1 LAYTPAL
8 ARLIQLLGKMP
19 GIGEKSAARLAF
31 FILRGDDSYAH
42 DLAKAVEAVKRETRF
57 CSSCYGLTEADPCD
71 ICSDPKRD
79 HSQLCVVEEP
89 SDVFAVERAHGFRGL
104 YHVLHGAISPLD
116 GRGPEQLRIKE
127 LIRRLGNRS
136 ATIVAEG
143 AEKSGISEVVIATNP
158 TVEGEA
164 TAVYLARLIKP
175 LGISV
180 SRIAYGVPVGG
191 NLEYVDQATIG
202 RALKGRQ
209 QM

>member
-42 DLAKAVEAVKRETRF
+42 DLAAAVDAVKRETRF
-57 CSSCYGLTEADPCD
+57 CSGCHALTEADPCD
-71 ICSDPKRD
+71 ICRDPKRD
-79 HSQLCVVEEP
+79 QTVLCVVEEP
-89 SDVFAVERAHGFRGL
+89 SDVFAVERAHNFRGR

-127 LIRRLGNRS
+127 LIFRLHES
-136 ATIVAEG
+136 ADATTVG
-143 AEKSGISEVVIATNP
+143 SDDKTPISEVVIATNP

-180 SRIAYGVPVGG
+180 SRIAYGIPVGG